1 MDEELVGVN
10 NSIRSVY
17 QRTPQMPVYL
27 IGFTVFTKNE
37 FKFVEGLTNNNIPV
51 NEITKIV
58 EKIFLNFYLK
68 LRVWA
73 RADQIE
79 LGFADSALSYSINI
93 YNSLLDLLSSVD
105 SASIPPKIDIFAIP
119 EYPV

>member
-17 QRTPQMPVYL
+17 QKTPQMPVYL

-51 NEITKIV
+51 NKITKIV
-58 EKIFLNFYLK
+58 EKIFLNFYFK
-68 LRVWA
+68 IRVWA

-79 LGFADSALSYSINI
+79 IGFADSALSYSINI

-105 SASIPPKIDIFAIP
+105 SASFPPKIDIFAIP